1 MVVAGLVVASLGL
14 ARPGSNAAASG
25 PGEQQQLTESDS
37 QLHEDAIGPGTVVE
51 APAGSSVAPSTLDSL
66 SLESAAFRDALAT
79 RDRTVEAIATAE
91 RRIPVLERALVDL
104 RSANEQLA
112 DGLPRLVATAEAADF
127 AVGNARDNLAE
138 LAVLRYVYADSRSV
152 VDVLSSGVEEQARNL
167 ERDLVIRTASA
178 AHTYLLGSTEQTRA
192 DATGA
197 ITTARS
203 GVVEVAVRI
212 DALLGEISRT
222 RSVIETQTA
231 LLPGLNDDVDAE
243 RKVSRITGSDLTVV
257 VVDAYLRAAETM
269 QAETPACGVTWTLLA
284 GIGYVESR
292 HGTYGGSSVGLDG
305 LVSPSIIGIALNGQR
320 DTAVITDSD
329 GGRLDG
335 DTVNDRAVGPMQ
347 FIPSTWRGY
356 GRDGNDDGRVD
367 PQNIYDSALS
377 AADYLCSRGSVS
389 TPAGEVGAILRYN
402 SSMAY
407 VRAVQVNTQRYG
419 KLGID
424 VRPSDADVSG

>member
-329 GGRLDG
+329 GGRL
-335 DTVNDRAVGPMQ
+335 MQ